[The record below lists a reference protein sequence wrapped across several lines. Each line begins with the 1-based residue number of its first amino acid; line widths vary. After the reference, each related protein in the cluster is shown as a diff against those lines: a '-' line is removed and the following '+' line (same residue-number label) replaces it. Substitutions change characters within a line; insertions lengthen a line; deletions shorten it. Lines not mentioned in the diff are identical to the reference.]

1 MLAPS
6 SAKGHTMH
14 AVILAGGKGTRL
26 KPYTTILP
34 KPLMPIGDLPI
45 LEVVLRQL
53 KASGFEKITVAVGY
67 LAELLQAFFQDGARL
82 GLQIRYSLEDTP
94 LGTAAPLKLIGDL
107 PDHFLMM
114 NGDILTTLNFRDFM
128 DFHLN
133 RNTIMTIASYRRTV
147 KIDFGVIEADS
158 NGCVEKYIE
167 KPPLDYR
174 VSMGIY
180 ALRADALAYIPENRY
195 FDLPDLVK
203 ALLTAGQKIS
213 LYPFDGYWLDIGRPD
228 DYALAIEEFETRRS
242 LFLPEGQSS

>member
-1 MLAPS
+1 MY
-6 SAKGHTMH
+6 

-45 LEVVLRQL
+45 LEVVFRQL
-53 KASGFEKITVAVGY
+53 KASGFQKVTVAVGY
-67 LAELLQAFFQDGARL
+67 LAELLQAFFQDGSRL
-82 GLQIRYSLEDTP
+82 GLQIRYSLEDSP
-94 LGTAAPLKLIGDL
+94 LGTAAPLRLIGDL

-114 NGDILTTLNFRDFM
+114 NGDILTTLNFRNFM
-128 DFHLN
+128 DFHLS
-133 RNTIMTIASYRRTV
+133 RNTIMTIASYQRSV

-158 NGCVEKYIE
+158 NGCVKKYIE

-180 ALRADALAYIPENRY
+180 ALRADALSYIPENRY

-203 ALLTAGQKIS
+203 ALLAAGEKIS

-228 DYALAIEEFETRRS
+228 DYALAVDAFESRRS